1 MKRLIVTGLLVAS
14 VTVAASAQDMKPTA
28 GKDTCLLDNNSCV
41 GHSYYNIVE
50 KIARIRAAIQLGTKV
65 YTPQELEHLEYLLE
79 EALDVADH
87 IDAHSSQVPE
97 NRDR

>member
-1 MKRLIVTGLLVAS
+1 MKTAIVVALLVAS
-14 VTVAASAQDMKPTA
+14 VTVAAAEDMKPNA
-28 GKDTCLLDNNSCV
+28 GKDVCLLDNNNCV
-41 GHSYYNIVE
+41 GHSYYNIVD